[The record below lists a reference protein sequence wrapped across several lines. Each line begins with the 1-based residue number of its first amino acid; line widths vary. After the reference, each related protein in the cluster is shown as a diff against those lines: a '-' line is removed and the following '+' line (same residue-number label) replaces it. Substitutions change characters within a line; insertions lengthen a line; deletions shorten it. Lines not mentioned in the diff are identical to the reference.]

1 MKVTNLAGGPSSSVV
16 HAGMG
21 LLAALIVQ
29 AAAHFLSKLDQFS
42 FHAATGW
49 REAQSK
55 PPLKILRTII

>member
-1 MKVTNLAGGPSSSVV
+1 
-16 HAGMG
+16 
-21 LLAALIVQ
+21 VQ